1 MKYIALIA
9 ACLCLML
16 SLSGFAH
23 AEIRSVWIPLLG
35 TDALNVRSLRSD
47 GERLYAGTR
56 TGLYI
61 SDDDGFTWRPT
72 EFNQPFR
79 SDTPLTIHGRTVY
92 AAAFPDG
99 VFRSDDRG
107 ETWKPVNNGLPRTFW
122 DDDDGESYYPR
133 VKQIVVASSGTVILV
148 SSTHL
153 FTSTDRGDSWRDVTQ
168 DWKLSVD
175 NKTPI
180 AKLPPDSMTEFD
192 GYLWAAGHR
201 DAFRSADNGQTWD
214 YIHSI
219 GGAVWPF
226 DWAVRGD
233 RLYVAGDKGMARW
246 NETAQRW
253 QDLSAGFPPDITVLA
268 PPEFYTLRIIIDRQ
282 DYLLTSFA
290 LHQGRFFAGLKE
302 EGVYM
307 FDDQTETWIGVGQPM
322 DRVRVLETDGFR
334 LYAAAGIRAES
345 GLYISRDNGY
355 TWNPTELNH
364 SVNTI
369 AIDQNTLYAGGDSHG
384 VFRSDNLGDTWKP
397 INNGIRT
404 INVDNGEIRLPYIKQ
419 ILVISSGTVVA
430 VGYHSGTHISTDRGD
445 TWDDVT
451 LAWKVGQRV
460 APDWIIGDSIWSMT
474 EFDGYLWAVY
484 SSTSRSIFRSTDNGQ
499 TWEYTREQK
508 YGQIADWSVLN
519 GRLYAGTR
527 NGLARWNEAQ
537 PAWEYFSEGLPVLS
551 IGATASIKS
560 LTVYRGRLFAGLY
573 DHAGAEGG
581 VYMFDDRIDT
591 FVPRRSSGLFS

>member
-1 MKYIALIA
+1 MIWTQIFMRTAVIFLVTMTMPANESDANI
-9 ACLCLML
+9 
-16 SLSGFAH
+16 H
-23 AEIRSVWIPLLG
+23 AEW
-35 TDALNVRSLRSD
+35 T
-47 GERLYAGTR
+47 
-56 TGLYI
+56 
-61 SDDDGFTWRPT
+61 
-72 EFNQPFR
+72 Q
-79 SDTPLTIHGRTVY
+79 LT
-92 AAAFPDG
+92 
-99 VFRSDDRG
+99 
-107 ETWKPVNNGLPRTFW
+107 
-122 DDDDGESYYPR
+122 
-133 VKQIVVASSGTVILV
+133 
-148 SSTHL
+148 
-153 FTSTDRGDSWRDVTQ
+153 
-168 DWKLSVD
+168 
-175 NKTPI
+175 
-180 AKLPPDSMTEFD
+180 
-192 GYLWAAGHR
+192 
-201 DAFRSADNGQTWD
+201 
-214 YIHSI
+214 
-219 GGAVWPF
+219 
-226 DWAVRGD
+226 
-233 RLYVAGDKGMARW
+233 
-246 NETAQRW
+246 
-253 QDLSAGFPPDITVLA
+253 
-268 PPEFYTLRIIIDRQ
+268 
-282 DYLLTSFA
+282 
-290 LHQGRFFAGLKE
+290 
-302 EGVYM
+302 
-307 FDDQTETWIGVGQPM
+307 VGQPM

-591 FVPRRSSGLFS
+591 FVPAGLQGSSVSVLISHQSELYAATYALHERQAGTVHTPQGIYRATILTVQPFGKAATTWGAIKTK

>member
-16 SLSGFAH
+16 TLSGFAH

-35 TDALNVRSLRSD
+35 SDALKINSLHSD
-47 GERLYAGTR
+47 GERLYGGMR

-61 SDDDGFTWRPT
+61 SDDDGSTWRPT
-72 EFNQPFR
+72 EFNRPFR
-79 SDTPLTIHGRTVY
+79 YDTPLTIHGRTVY

-180 AKLPPDSMTEFD
+180 AKLPLDSMTEFD

-214 YIHSI
+214 DIHSI

-226 DWAVRGD
+226 DWAVRGE

-268 PPEFYTLRIIIDRQ
+268 PPEFYTLRIIIDHQ
-282 DYLLTSFA
+282 DYLLKSFA

-302 EGVYM
+302 QGVYM
-307 FDDQTETWIGVGQPM
+307 FDDQTETWVGVGL
-322 DRVRVLETDGFR
+322 R
-334 LYAAAGIRAES
+334 
-345 GLYISRDNGY
+345 GLTVFG
-355 TWNPTELNH
+355 L
-364 SVNTI
+364 V
-369 AIDQNTLYAGGDSHG
+369 SHK
-384 VFRSDNLGDTWKP
+384 S
-397 INNGIRT
+397 
-404 INVDNGEIRLPYIKQ
+404 E
-419 ILVISSGTVVA
+419 
-430 VGYHSGTHISTDRGD
+430 
-445 TWDDVT
+445 
-451 LAWKVGQRV
+451 
-460 APDWIIGDSIWSMT
+460 
-474 EFDGYLWAVY
+474 
-484 SSTSRSIFRSTDNGQ
+484 
-499 TWEYTREQK
+499 
-508 YGQIADWSVLN
+508 
-519 GRLYAGTR
+519 LYAGTR
-527 NGLARWNEAQ
+527 
-537 PAWEYFSEGLPVLS
+537 EGIYRAAIRTVIPHGKAPTTW
-551 IGATASIKS
+551 GAIKQ
-560 LTVYRGRLFAGLY
+560 
-573 DHAGAEGG
+573 
-581 VYMFDDRIDT
+581 
-591 FVPRRSSGLFS
+591 